1 MPDITTLKLIERIST
16 LLRAEERKKY
26 AAIGLQPVHAQVL
39 EYLFRCNAHSNT
51 PAALAE
57 YLGLTKGTTSQ
68 SIQVLERKGY
78 IAKGHDTED
87 GRVVRLSLSKTGLQL
102 LTDLQ
107 PADVFVRAEQAV
119 SSKAFASIGEAL
131 LATLV
136 ALQKAN
142 NARSFGVCNTCV
154 NFIEVDNHYQCAA
167 TQMPLTRVAAEKICR
182 EHVSA

>member
-1 MPDITTLKLIERIST
+1 MPRCWSI
-16 LLRAEERKKY
+16 
-26 AAIGLQPVHAQVL
+26 
-39 EYLFRCNAHSNT
+39 LFRCNAHSNT

-107 PADVFVRAEQAV
+107 PSDVFVQAEQAV
-119 SSKAFASIGEAL
+119 SSKAFASLAKLYWPRWWPYKKPTMPEAL
-131 LATLV
+131 AFAIPVLILSRLKTITSVQQPRCL
-136 ALQKAN
+136 
-142 NARSFGVCNTCV
+142 
-154 NFIEVDNHYQCAA
+154 
-167 TQMPLTRVAAEKICR
+167 
-182 EHVSA
+182 